1 MSEKQEH
8 KSTVED
14 QAPKDLFEYKKMKEA
29 GLSLEFD
36 KQAHRESSL
45 PQMATGLRF
54 VPYQYSRMEEYFPS
68 ALIDK
73 APSSYNIERELN
85 PSLGNASFKRVDGS
99 TTPTLNEFINEPG
112 NRLQAILMIH
122 KGKVIFESYP
132 GMPKED
138 RHLWNSASKSTPG
151 ILNAILATEGK
162 IDITK
167 PVSYYIPE
175 WKNTPWDDVSVHDN
189 MNMTTGLNVQEEF
202 SQDIGTPDRLADHFV
217 ASLYRY
223 GDYTPWVELCKGV
236 KKLYAPGTV
245 HRYSNISAQS
255 MCKVVENALGKP
267 FRTILEERLF
277 HSSGNTDTISVMLM
291 DDGIAQGVGGISTT
305 LEDFARYAFSYT
317 PSFKRLTGRDGIPQ
331 AAIDFLFKNK
341 IDPEVFA
348 KGNLYAMGQA
358 NYGADHPVS
367 AGSLFDFFFEDG
379 AFSKHGHH
387 SQGIYLDP
395 KRDFA
400 GVYFST
406 QPTGSAENLAAGYMR
421 AISKTL

>member
-1 MSEKQEH
+1 
-8 KSTVED
+8 
-14 QAPKDLFEYKKMKEA
+14 
-29 GLSLEFD
+29 
-36 KQAHRESSL
+36 
-45 PQMATGLRF
+45 
-54 VPYQYSRMEEYFPS
+54 
-68 ALIDK
+68 
-73 APSSYNIERELN
+73 
-85 PSLGNASFKRVDGS
+85 
-99 TTPTLNEFINEPG
+99 
-112 NRLQAILMIH
+112 
-122 KGKVIFESYP
+122 
-132 GMPKED
+132 
-138 RHLWNSASKSTPG
+138 
-151 ILNAILATEGK
+151 
-162 IDITK
+162 
-167 PVSYYIPE
+167 
-175 WKNTPWDDVSVHDN
+175 
-189 MNMTTGLNVQEEF
+189 
-202 SQDIGTPDRLADHFV
+202 
-217 ASLYRY
+217 
-223 GDYTPWVELCKGV
+223 
-236 KKLYAPGTV
+236 
-245 HRYSNISAQS
+245 

-317 PSFKRLTGRDGIPQ
+317 PSYKRLTGRDGISQ

-341 IDPEVFA
+341 INPEVFA